1 MDPYAACPCGSGKK
15 FKWCCQPIYNDIG
28 KAFQQNEEGQHDTA
42 LRIMDEVTAAHAD
55 NPEAWGRKAELL
67 DRNEKLEEAEAAL
80 QKALDLNPNYPY
92 GLYLRG
98 QFRLREGEIPGAL
111 LLFRKA
117 ADLYDTSAREI
128 LSHIYVVIFD
138 CEMKLNHPVA
148 ARAAAEMSLR
158 TMANPE
164 IAKGVDTVFGPENP
178 NLPAAAKQKYVY
190 KSLPAGAPTERRAA
204 WEKALS
210 SAATGKLTDAAAG
223 FVQLTQ
229 DDGNDAAAWYN
240 LGVTQ
245 AWLGQNR
252 AAVEA
257 LDRYV
262 ALEAD
267 ENAAAQAWTLA
278 EVLRCGQGMEDE
290 ADYVEHA
297 ATVGLRDPQQYVNWL
312 GDLQKQGLLAGTQV
326 NQEEGMLMAVILE
339 APPPALTPELTAK
352 QMPRIAAMSIMMGNI
367 VRLWHINEE
376 TLRRAADELKAK
388 IGPAL
393 AGEPYI
399 TRGPAKFQEILNE
412 AIPLARGDTPEE
424 DRQRLAQE
432 HYTRFFE
439 EQWTQRPMKALGHVP
454 PVDAVGHAT
463 LRKKLRGAIQF
474 LQECAAGA
482 KLEYDFDRLRRKLN
496 LVEAPATESAAQDI
510 GGMTVPELAALDM
523 GSLGYAQLEEAF
535 QTAQQLDARELAGKF
550 ALALV
555 ERPSR
560 TDKPDRYP
568 WHNHLIQQALN
579 QGDWDA
585 ALDQVNAGEKD
596 DCEHN
601 DGRRRNDYELRR
613 GQVYAKQGSIDQAQD
628 VFDKLIARVPSE
640 LKLRVS
646 AAEAL
651 LSAKQPGHALKIAE
665 AGLAEARKQNSR
677 DLEGAFLE
685 LADAARRQSK

>member
-15 FKWCCQPIYNDIG
+15 FKWCCQPIYADITR
-28 KAFQQNEEGQHDTA
+28 AFQQDEVGQHDTA
-42 LRIMDEVTAAHAD
+42 LRIMDELTAAHPQ

-80 QKALDLNPNYPY
+80 QKALDLNPNYAY

-117 ADLYDTSAREI
+117 ADLYDRSAGEI
-128 LSHIYVVIFD
+128 LAHIYVIIFD

-158 TMANPE
+158 IKADPE
-164 IAKGVDTVFGPENP
+164 IAKGVDAVFGAENP
-178 NLPAAAKQKYVY
+178 NLPAAAKHKYVY
-190 KSLPAGAPTERRAA
+190 KSLPGAAPSERREA

-210 SAATGKLTDAAAG
+210 SAATGKLSDAAAG

-262 ALEAD
+262 ALEGD

-278 EVLRCGQGMEDE
+278 DVLRCGQGMEDE
-290 ADYVEHA
+290 ADYVEHT
-297 ATVGLRDPQQYVNWL
+297 ATAGLRDPQQYVNWL
-312 GDLQKQGLLAGTQV
+312 GELQKQGLLAGTQV
-326 NQEEGMLMAVILE
+326 NEQEGMIMAVLLE

-352 QMPRIAAMSIMMGNI
+352 QMPRIAAMSLMVGNV
-367 VRLWHINEE
+367 VRLWHVNEE
-376 TLRRAADELKAK
+376 SLRRTVDAVKSK
-388 IGPAL
+388 IGTAL
-393 AGEPYI
+393 AGEPYVA
-399 TRGPAKFQEILNE
+399 RGPVKFQEILNE

-424 DRQRLAQE
+424 ERKRLAHE
-432 HYTRFFE
+432 HFAKYFE
-439 EQWTQRPMKALGHVP
+439 EQWINRPLKALGNVP
-454 PVDAVGHAT
+454 PVDAAGHAT
-463 LRKKLRGAIQF
+463 LRKKLRGEIQF
-474 LQECAAGA
+474 LQECAASSR
-482 KLEYDFDRLRRKLN
+482 LEYDFDRLRRKLN
-496 LVEAPATESAAQDI
+496 LIATPATTTSAAPDI
-510 GGMTVPELAALDM
+510 GNMAASELAALDM
-523 GSLGYAQLEEAF
+523 GSLGYDQLEEAF
-535 QTAQQLDARELAGKF
+535 QTAQKLDARDVAGKF
-550 ALALV
+550 AAALV

-560 TDKPDRYP
+560 TEKPDRYP
-568 WHNHLIQQALN
+568 WHNHLIQLALN
-579 QGDWDA
+579 QSDWDA
-585 ALDQVNAGEKD
+585 ALDQVNEGEKD

-601 DGRRRNDYELRR
+601 QGRRRNDYELRR

-640 LKLRVS
+640 LRLRVS

-685 LADAARRQSK
+685 LAEAARRQK